1 MASLANLAMRS
12 WIPSNHSFSKAQIW
26 LNHTR
31 ELNRE
36 HIICGCTSI
45 IMKIFLTTFY
55 FDHIILKKRDYIT
68 LEICIQIIE
77 YPLFSENQ
85 KDGRVVT
92 LVDGLTVHNA
102 FFDRNFNLEKRGLG

>member
-1 MASLANLAMRS
+1 
-12 WIPSNHSFSKAQIW
+12 
-26 LNHTR
+26 
-31 ELNRE
+31 
-36 HIICGCTSI
+36 
-45 IMKIFLTTFY
+45 MKIFLTTFY

-85 KDGRVVT
+85 KDGRIRFWGKYQNKYLRVVT
-92 LVDGLTVHNA
+92 LEDGLTVHNA